1 MPRGRSPPSHSRT
14 TAGSAWG
21 NQTLELRY
29 DGENH
34 ARGNIYI
41 YAPAQKLLV
50 LIDVVFPPAGSPSR
64 TWPSAATSPAGSR
77 RTTRRLTSRTMSA
90 GTWGGPARAPTCWCR
105 RSTCRTCELQA
116 SARPHG
122 GG

>member
-50 LIDVVFPPAGSPSR
+50 LIDVVFP
-64 TWPSAATSPAGSR
+64 
-77 RTTRRLTSRTMSA
+77 RLGPLRV
-90 GTWGGPARAPTCWCR
+90 PARQQQHPR
-105 RSTCRTCELQA
+105 LDRG
-116 SARPHG
+116 ARPG
-122 GG
+122 V

>member
-14 TAGSAWG
+14 TTGSASG

-50 LIDVVFPPAGSPSR
+50 LIDVAFAYLAISSSIPGWISAHDKVLVYGFAYHVGGHLGQAG
-64 TWPSAATSPAGSR
+64 
-77 RTTRRLTSRTMSA
+77 
-90 GTWGGPARAPTCWCR
+90 RAPTCWCR
-105 RSTCRTCELQA
+105 RGTCRTCELQA

-122 GG
+122 DG